1 MADVTLA
8 EVMKV
13 LKQIQAQ
20 SYDGALTFDGK
31 PLKIGMAREQIDE
44 YHRRKI
50 DAFSVSSAMPDI
62 IRIKYTSQCRLQEIH
77 ENKDFEDEVYGVVE
91 SIKKHLQSEYKR
103 ISGKSVA
110 LTESKKTPLNVQ
122 YMSKVN
128 CFLTTMV
135 EYKVGGGVGKDEDM
149 SHKPTINDTI
159 KKFLQQVKVEK
170 RPLNDTRPKEK
181 QKDD

>member
-13 LKQIQAQ
+13 LRQVQAE

-31 PLKIGMAREQIDE
+31 PLKIGMMREELDE

-62 IRIKYTSQCRLQEIH
+62 VRIKYTSQCRLQEVH
-77 ENKDFEDEVYGVVE
+77 ENKYFEDETYKVVE
-91 SIKKHLQSEYKR
+91 SIKNHLQKEYKR
-103 ISGKSVA
+103 ISGKSVS
-110 LTESKKTPLNVQ
+110 LTEQKKSPINIQYISKASCYL
-122 YMSKVN
+122 S
-128 CFLTTMV
+128 TMI
-135 EYKVGGGVGKDEDM
+135 EYKVGNGVGKDEDM
-149 SHKPTINDTI
+149 SRKPTLDDTI
-159 KKFLQQVKVEK
+159 KNFFQKVKVEK

-181 QKDD
+181 QDD

>member
-13 LKQIQAQ
+13 LRQVQAQ

-31 PLKIGMAREQIDE
+31 PLKIGMAREELDE

-50 DAFSVSSAMPDI
+50 DAFSVASCGVDSVK
-62 IRIKYTSQCRLQEIH
+62 IKYTSQCRLQEVH
-77 ENKDFEDEVYGVVE
+77 ENKDFESNTYDIVN
-91 SIKKHLQSEYKR
+91 SIKSHLQKEYKR
-103 ISGKSVA
+103 ISGKSVS
-110 LTESKKTPLNVQ
+110 LSETKKHPINIQ

-128 CFLTTMV
+128 CYLTTCV
-135 EYKVGGGVGKDEDM
+135 EYKVGSVGTEEVKSQEQVHDLN
-149 SHKPTINDTI
+149 KTI
-159 KKFLQQVKVEK
+159 KDFLNQVKVEK

-181 QKDD
+181 QDD